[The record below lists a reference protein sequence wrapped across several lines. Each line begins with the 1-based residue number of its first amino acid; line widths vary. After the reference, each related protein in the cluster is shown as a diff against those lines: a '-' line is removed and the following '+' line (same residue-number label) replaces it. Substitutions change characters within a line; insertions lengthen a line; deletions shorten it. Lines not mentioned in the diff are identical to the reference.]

1 MGNKKSIV
9 YYLCILLFLM
19 IAFFSND
26 FNLINVQKTAIVTA
40 IAIDKEEDKFSL
52 TALIAS
58 PASQG
63 GNEGG
68 APSGQTAD
76 GYAAVE
82 GKGKTV
88 AEALEAVNAK
98 TGWYPKLVFCR
109 VLLLGESLCDGN
121 VFDAL
126 DYFLRSD
133 YAADDPLLAATDGKA
148 GELLQAK
155 PPLKAAV
162 SEAIEKVLSDQ
173 PKRVGAVLTASLRP
187 FAISYFSAG
196 NSGMMP
202 IISKETAENGDVFNA
217 SKTALFQNGR
227 RVGTLDEKG
236 TFALSCI
243 KNPLRLASY
252 TVQSQG
258 DENTLLIKQNRR
270 KLRFFVDGD
279 TPTMRIDLTLYA
291 EWRDSGGSQNLGTI
305 SGREGRS
312 ALYTNAGN
320 ALKEQILSTFQYCKS
335 IDFDAFD
342 AIGKLQ
348 KYENNHFEHFKDS
361 LVERLELEL
370 DVRFAPIR

>member
-9 YYLCILLFLM
+9 YYLCILLFLL

-26 FNLINVQKTAIVTA
+26 FNLVNVQKTAIVTA
-40 IAIDKEEDKFSL
+40 IAIDKEEEGFSL

-58 PASQG
+58 PTS
-63 GNEGG
+63 EGG
-68 APSGQTAD
+68 DGGAQTGQTAD
-76 GYAAVE
+76 GYATVQ

-88 AEALEAVNAK
+88 AEALEKINAK

-109 VLLLGESLCDGN
+109 VLLLGKTLCQDN

-126 DYFLRSD
+126 DYFLRNE

-155 PPLKAAV
+155 PPLKTAV

-173 PKRVGAVLTASLRP
+173 PKRVGAVLTTTLRP

-196 NSGMMP
+196 NSGIMP
-202 IISKETAENGDVFNA
+202 LITKETREDGDVFNA

-227 RVGTLDEKG
+227 RIGTLDEKG
-236 TFALSCI
+236 TFALACI
-243 KNPLRLASY
+243 QNPLRLAAY
-252 TVQSQG
+252 TLQSQG
-258 DENTLLIKQNRR
+258 EENTLLIKQNRR

-279 TPTMRIDLTLYA
+279 TPTMRIDLALYA
-291 EWRDSGGSQNLGTI
+291 EWADAGDSQNLEAL
-305 SGREGRS
+305 SGRERRS

-320 ALKEQILSTFQYCKS
+320 ALKEQILSTFQYCK
-335 IDFDAFD
+335 DLHFDVFD
-342 AIGKLQ
+342 AIGRLQ
-348 KYENNHFEHFKDS
+348 KYENNHFARLKDS
-361 LVERLELEL
+361 LVERLQL
-370 DVRFAPIR
+370 DLSVRFAPIR